1 MRFLLEKS
9 LEHLESA
16 GRERAARNYRQA
28 RCNYLNAA
36 ECLFNAAAQS
46 SGRLRDIRLQKA
58 EQLVD
63 VARRLAGASRLN
75 TPFGD
80 RKGDLRSGVS
90 AGSETRAER
99 DVGAEPAEGSFLL
112 REPSDVQFA
121 DVAGL
126 EDVKEEIRLRLIY
139 PLAHPEKA
147 KRYGIQSGGG
157 LLLYGP
163 PGTGKTL
170 LARAVA
176 GEIDAAF
183 FTARPSELMS
193 KWVGEA
199 EQNIARLFDEA
210 RQCARA
216 IIFLDEV
223 EALIPARRSSGST
236 VMQRVVP
243 QILAELQG
251 IRQRSSGLLFLG
263 ATNEPWAL
271 DPAVLRPGRFD
282 ARIYVGLP
290 DLAARRKILD
300 QYLAKRPL
308 AGNVDLD
315 QLADALAGYSG
326 ADIAEVCQRAAVRVF
341 MEGIRE
347 GTDRQILA
355 DDIFSAMTAVQPSV
369 TEKELE
375 RYERWRGGL
384 M

>member
-1 MRFLLEKS
+1 MR
-9 LEHLESA
+9 
-16 GRERAARNYRQA
+16 
-28 RCNYLNAA
+28 
-36 ECLFNAAAQS
+36 
-46 SGRLRDIRLQKA
+46 
-58 EQLVD
+58 
-63 VARRLAGASRLN
+63 
-75 TPFGD
+75 
-80 RKGDLRSGVS
+80 
-90 AGSETRAER
+90 
-99 DVGAEPAEGSFLL
+99 
-112 REPSDVQFA
+112 FA

-147 KRYGIQSGGG
+147 QRYGIQSGGG

-210 RQCARA
+210 RQCERA

-223 EALIPARRSSGST
+223 EAMIPARRSSGST

-251 IRQRSSGLLFLG
+251 IRQRSSGLLFMG

-290 DLAARRKILD
+290 GSAPRDVKCWNCTWRRG
-300 QYLAKRPL
+300 R
-308 AGNVDLD
+308 
-315 QLADALAGYSG
+315 
-326 ADIAEVCQRAAVRVF
+326 
-341 MEGIRE
+341 
-347 GTDRQILA
+347 
-355 DDIFSAMTAVQPSV
+355 
-369 TEKELE
+369 
-375 RYERWRGGL
+375 
-384 M
+384 